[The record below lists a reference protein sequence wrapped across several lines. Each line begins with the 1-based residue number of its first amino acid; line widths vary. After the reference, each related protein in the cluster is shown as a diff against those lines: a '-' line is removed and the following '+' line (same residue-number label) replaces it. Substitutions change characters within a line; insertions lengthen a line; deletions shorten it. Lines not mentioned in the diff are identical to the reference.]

1 MCSEGPS
8 NKKQSGVAGD
18 TNQSGKRI
26 LQQMLPASW
35 RFAYQ
40 TTLDLLNRIE
50 HLAWC
55 DRADALDNYF
65 SRQADGMLG
74 SARVSAMVGGSIDPL
89 GGAANQNQGDGRAA
103 DFATWCR
110 AITTAVMIDLN
121 QDRSIKEPTQALTYL
136 VARDWHFAKSAVVWV
151 AKHGMTP
158 IADALGRLPGYAIVL
173 LATSPN
179 DTAERFMARE
189 AFWQAVQKKT

>member
-1 MCSEGPS
+1 MSTGTTPEVCHG
-8 NKKQSGVAGD
+8 
-18 TNQSGKRI
+18 GKRA

-40 TTLDLLNRIE
+40 TTLDLLSRIE
-50 HLAWC
+50 HLAWR
-55 DRADALDNYF
+55 DRADALDIYF

-74 SARVSAMVGGSIDPL
+74 TARVSAMVGGSIDPL
-89 GGAANQNQGDGRAA
+89 GSVPAEHHGDDRAA
-103 DFATWCR
+103 AFATWCR
-110 AITTAVMIDLN
+110 AITTAVMIDLD
-121 QDRSIKEPTQALTYL
+121 QDRSIKEPVQALTYL
-136 VARDWHFAKSAVVWV
+136 VARDWQFAKSAAAWV
-151 AKHGMTP
+151 ANHGMAP
-158 IADALGRLPGYAIVL
+158 IAEALGSLPGYAIVL